1 MHTHVLPY
9 DDGAGIVADLA
20 VAKAEKAE
28 ESRSGF
34 QRAVGYICQIQI
46 QIQIQNILVTQV
58 KQCHEARSCALAHSA
73 ALHTSVPLGLAFG
86 MILLV
91 PRDLR
96 AAIQL
101 RNPLH
106 ALVGAVTVL
115 ESGDAGVEDV
125 RWQVKSLR
133 QCADAMCA
141 LTNSFLDLYSLH
153 LGQLKLHDSW
163 TDLKALLD
171 RYVYSETLGFVRI
184 AHARL

>member
-1 MHTHVLPY
+1 MTTVVITHAHPRLIFPY
-9 DDGAGIVADLA
+9 DDAIASHGAGIVADLA

-34 QRAVGYICQIQI
+34 QRAVGYI
-46 QIQIQNILVTQV
+46 
-58 KQCHEARSCALAHSA
+58 CHEARSCALAHSA

-141 LTNSFLDLYSLH
+141 LTSSFLDLYSLH

-171 RYVYSETLGFVRI
+171 RYVFSETLGFVRI